1 MSEELLQPRL
11 EIIDPEKSPLKSA
24 LITPCYLQSTVGNA
38 VTVRRIESSLRQLG
52 CEVEVFSLDAMGA
65 NDVIAAVKACCPD
78 VVHAFHAIHCG
89 ALAMEVAKEL
99 SIPYVVTITGTD
111 IYRDKPFA
119 KGAHR
124 QVLQDASALIVFHD
138 EVDKH
143 LTELVPSLRERIRV
157 IPQGVALPAEE
168 GYESESSFFTFLFP
182 AGLRPVKNN
191 LFPFKP
197 LEQLW
202 LSYPQV
208 RLVLAGPVLSS
219 SYAREVMEA
228 VAAHPFAAWLGEVDH
243 LEMPTLYRECQVILN
258 CSLSEGGMANS
269 LLEGMAH
276 AKAVLVSDV
285 EGNRSLVTDG
295 VNGLLF
301 ASEEEFV
308 DKAKRLI
315 VDSELR
321 KKLGERGLEY
331 VRQHCS
337 PEKEAR
343 ACLDI
348 YMEISGKM
356 GNIDEIMS

>member
-1 MSEELLQPRL
+1 MTEELLQPRL
-11 EIIDPEKSPLKSA
+11 EIMDPEKSPLKSA
-24 LITPCYLQSTVGNA
+24 LITPCYLQSRVGNA
-38 VTVRRIESSLRQLG
+38 VTVSRIESSLCQLG

-65 NDVIAAVKACCPD
+65 NDVIAAVKAYCPD

-89 ALAMEVAKEL
+89 AIAMETAKEL
-99 SIPYVVTITGTD
+99 SIPYVVGITGTD
-111 IYRDKPFA
+111 IYREESFTEVVD
-119 KGAHR
+119 R
-124 QVLQDASALIVFHD
+124 QVLENASALIVFHA
-138 EVDKH
+138 EIGKR

-157 IPQGVALPAEE
+157 IPQGVDLPAEE
-168 GYESESSFFTFLFP
+168 CYESESSFFTFLFP

-202 LSYPQV
+202 HSYPQV
-208 RLVLAGPVLSS
+208 RLVLAGPVLDSR
-219 SYAREVMEA
+219 YARDVAEA

-243 LEMPTLYRECQVILN
+243 LKMPSLYRECQVIVN
-258 CSLSEGGMANS
+258 CSISEGGMANS

-301 ASEEEFV
+301 ASEEEFIA
-308 DKAKRLI
+308 KAKRLI
-315 VDSELR
+315 DDSELR

-331 VRQHCS
+331 VRQYCL

-343 ACLDI
+343 ACLDL
-348 YMEISGKM
+348 YMKISGKM